1 MSKKKKNP
9 VTRAILTLRQA
20 GVEFTEHPYDYVDKG
35 GTRRSSQELG
45 VDEHIVIKTLV
56 MEDEEREPLIMLQH
70 GDRSVSTKALA
81 RELGKRKI
89 VPCTPTVAER
99 HTGYQVGG
107 TSPFGTKRELPVY
120 VERTILE
127 LERIYIN
134 GGGRGFLV
142 SLAPSVLVDLLK
154 ATPVDAATDRA

>member
-1 MSKKKKNP
+1 MAKKKRNP

-20 GVEFTEHPYDYVDKG
+20 KVDFTEHPYDYVDKG

-45 VDEHIVIKTLV
+45 VDEHAVIKTLV
-56 MEDEEREPLIMLQH
+56 MEDEEREPLIICQH

-89 VPCTPTVAER
+89 IPCAPAVAER

-107 TSPFGTKRELPVY
+107 TSPFGTKKPLPVY
-120 VERTILE
+120 VERTVFD

-134 GGGRGFLV
+134 GGSRGFLV
-142 SLAPSVLVDLLK
+142 SLAPSVLVELLA
-154 ATPVDAATDRA
+154 ATPVDAATDRS

>member
-1 MSKKKKNP
+1 MAKHKHSP

-45 VDEHIVIKTLV
+45 VDEHSVIKTLV
-56 MEDEEREPLIMLQH
+56 LEDDDHAPLIVLQH
-70 GDRSVSTKALA
+70 GDRNVSTKGLA
-81 RELGKRKI
+81 RILGKRRI
-89 VPCTPTVAER
+89 VPCDPAVAER

-107 TSPFGTKRELPVY
+107 TSPFGTKKVLPVY

-142 SLAPSVLVDLLK
+142 SLAPQVLVDLLG
-154 ATPVDAATDRA
+154 ATPVEVATDRS